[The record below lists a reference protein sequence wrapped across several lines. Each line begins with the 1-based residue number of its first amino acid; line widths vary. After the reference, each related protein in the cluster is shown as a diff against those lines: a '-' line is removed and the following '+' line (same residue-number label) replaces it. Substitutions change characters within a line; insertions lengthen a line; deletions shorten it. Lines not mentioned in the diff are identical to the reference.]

1 MMRWDVEEL
10 EERVAEL
17 GKKIQLKR
25 RQLDKNGVLQGEERR
40 RAIDLQVEQTR
51 VSKLLAARDEG
62 AGHPDREAALAA
74 EVEALRL
81 WVGRWM
87 AGIDRGF

>member
-1 MMRWDVEEL
+1 MRWDVEEL

-17 GKKIQLKR
+17 GKKIELKR
-25 RQLDKNGVLQGEERR
+25 RQLDKNGVLHGEERR

-51 VSKLLAARDEG
+51 VAKLLAARGEG
-62 AGHPDREAALAA
+62 AVHPDRKAALAA

-81 WVGRWM
+81 WVERWM